1 MTADAKKSSPRWYWG
16 GFLIIAGLLIGFGV
30 GLLTGYPGS
39 GFLIGTG
46 LGFLG
51 ATFINPVE
59 RVDRVAIVQVS
70 TPRSRYMVALTGIVL
85 VVFGLGIVLAL
96 WPYIIAVL
104 IILAGFFV
112 LFHGFAKPYY
122 ISLKK

>member
-1 MTADAKKSSPRWYWG
+1 MTADAKKSSPRRYWG
-16 GFLIIAGLLIGFGV
+16 YFLIIAGLLIGFGA

-59 RVDRVAIVQVS
+59 RVDGVAVVQAS
-70 TPRSRYMVALTGIVL
+70 TPRSRYVFALTGIVL
-85 VVFGLGIVLAL
+85 VVFGMGIVFAL
-96 WPYIIAVL
+96 WPYIIAIL
-104 IILAGFFV
+104 IILAGFLV

-122 ISLKK
+122 IALKK

>member
-1 MTADAKKSSPRWYWG
+1 MTADAKKPGPRRYWG
-16 GFLIIAGLLIGFGV
+16 YILIAAGLLIGFGA
-30 GLLTGYPGS
+30 GLLAGYPGP
-39 GFLIGTG
+39 GVLTGTG

-51 ATFINPVE
+51 STFINPVE
-59 RVDRVAIVQVS
+59 RVDGVAVVQAS
-70 TPRSRYMVALTGIVL
+70 TPRSRYVFAFTGIVL
-85 VVFGLGIVLAL
+85 VIFGMGIVLAL

-104 IILAGFFV
+104 IILTGFLV

>member
-1 MTADAKKSSPRWYWG
+1 MTADAKKSSPRSYWG
-16 GFLIIAGLLIGFGV
+16 YFLITAGLLIGFGA

-39 GFLIGTG
+39 GLLIGTG

-59 RVDRVAIVQVS
+59 RVDGVAVVQAS
-70 TPRSRYMVALTGIVL
+70 TPRSRYMLALTGIVL
-85 VVFGLGIVLAL
+85 VVFGMGIVLAL

-104 IILAGFFV
+104 IILLGFSILV
-112 LFHGFAKPYY
+112 RGFAKPYY

>member
-1 MTADAKKSSPRWYWG
+1 MTADAKKSSSRRYWG
-16 GFLIIAGLLIGFGV
+16 FILIAAGVLIGFGA
-30 GLLTGYPGS
+30 GLLSGYPGS
-39 GFLIGTG
+39 GLLIGTG

-51 ATFINPVE
+51 STFINPVE
-59 RVDRVAIVQVS
+59 RVDGVAVVQAS
-70 TPRSRYMVALTGIVL
+70 TPRSRYVFALTGIVL
-85 VVFGLGIVLAL
+85 VIFGMGIVLAL

-104 IILAGFFV
+104 IIMAGFLV

>member
-1 MTADAKKSSPRWYWG
+1 MTADEKKYSPHRYWG
-16 GFLIIAGLLIGFGV
+16 YILITAGLLIGFGA

-39 GFLIGTG
+39 GTLIGLG

-51 ATFINPVE
+51 STFINPVE
-59 RVDRVAIVQVS
+59 RVDGVAVVQAS
-70 TPRSRYMVALTGIVL
+70 TRRSRWVVALTGIVL
-85 VVFGLGIVLAL
+85 IVFGMGIVLAL

-104 IILAGFFV
+104 IMLLGFSILI
-112 LFHGFAKPYY
+112 HGFAKPYY